1 MDTREPTFEPEKY
14 RWLRQRVRLDLLY
27 IDEDI
32 QELPVLLQEAG
43 EITATA
49 LEKREATKTDL
60 SLQEAV
66 VADRLRNP
74 DDKGKVKSETAIASM
89 VPLDPDYKKIQA
101 ELSIAR
107 LDASL
112 WQNMMETLRSKS
124 TLVRA
129 SADLIQAGFIS
140 TTYYVDKR
148 KKDMRKAPAS

>member
-1 MDTREPTFEPEKY
+1 
-14 RWLRQRVRLDLLY
+14 
-27 IDEDI
+27 
-32 QELPVLLQEAG
+32 
-43 EITATA
+43 
-49 LEKREATKTDL
+49 
-60 SLQEAV
+60 
-66 VADRLRNP
+66 
-74 DDKGKVKSETAIASM
+74 M